1 MIQFHHYPA
10 GCPTIITLPN
20 LSSFT
25 MAFVT
30 YIVQLK
36 ELAINILGEMS
47 VVRINPVRSY
57 VSQRGAV
64 E

>member
-10 GCPTIITLPN
+10 GCPNIITLPN

-25 MAFVT
+25 MVSVT

-36 ELAINILGEMS
+36 ELAIDIFGEFD
-47 VVRINPVRSY
+47 VVRITPTYSY
-57 VSQRGAV
+57 LSQRGAV
-64 E
+64 D